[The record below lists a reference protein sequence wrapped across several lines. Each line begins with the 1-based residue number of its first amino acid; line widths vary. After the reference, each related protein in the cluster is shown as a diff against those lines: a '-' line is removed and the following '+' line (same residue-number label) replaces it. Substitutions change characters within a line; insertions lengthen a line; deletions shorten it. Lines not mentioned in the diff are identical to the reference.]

1 MYQRSS
7 AFHPITITLL
17 LVVAALVLLNRPTTN
32 QPFLSNWNG
41 LSGFGL
47 SDSGLSG
54 DFSAHAV
61 QIDSQ
66 IGITAL
72 QDYNQYST
80 LQESVADGRVEFYKR
95 SFENG
100 AQLHYFTVLLD
111 EYTAIEVLNADG
123 ATPSSDAHGDTM
135 WSDGKQHLATVHEM
149 VNAPY
154 ALRPNMELLGAMAFG
169 FHGSERTSNEGT
181 VVINNQVLR
190 VNPGR
195 AALCVRGAYA
205 RIGLYSAEQVQ
216 QCEQAIGGGPV
227 ILWQG
232 KVVST
237 AINQE
242 TEQYLPFN
250 PLNEDFV
257 QLDWRK
263 HIYNGQYPKTAVAIG
278 NREDGRSYL
287 VMATS
292 YGLTGIELAE
302 QLQQMGCFVAL
313 GGDDDTSTQAT
324 WRGAATF
331 NNNPRRVP
339 DALSVYIRQ

>member
-1 MYQRSS
+1 MLFNNPS
-7 AFHPITITLL
+7 AK
-17 LVVAALVLLNRPTTN
+17 

-41 LSGFGL
+41 LSGIGF
-47 SDSGLSG
+47 SDTGLSG
-54 DFSAHAV
+54 DFSVNATQQQMQV
-61 QIDSQ
+61 
-66 IGITAL
+66 GIFAL
-72 QDYNQYST
+72 QAYNQQSQ
-80 LQESVADGRVEFYKR
+80 LHESVADGRIEFYVR
-95 SFENG
+95 HFPNG
-100 AQLHYFTVLLD
+100 GQLHYFTVLLD

-123 ATPSSDAHGDTM
+123 ATPTSDASGDTM
-135 WSDGKQHLATVHEM
+135 WSDGRQHLATVQEM
-149 VNAPY
+149 SNAAY
-154 ALRPNMELLGAMAFG
+154 ALRPSMDLLAAMAFG

-181 VVINNQVLR
+181 VVINNVVHR
-190 VNPGR
+190 VNAGR

-232 KVVST
+232 KIANPAVG
-237 AINQE
+237 QE

-263 HIYNGQYPKTAVAIG
+263 HIYNGTFPKTAVAIG
-278 NREDGRSYL
+278 NREDGRSYV
-287 VMATS
+287 VMAVS

-324 WRGAATF
+324 WRGNPTF
-331 NNNPRRVP
+331 QGNPRRVP
-339 DALSVYIRQ
+339 DALAVYIRQ